1 MEKPDQTGKGISMR
15 HMFPTQSTLAFVSL
29 ALLHCG
35 GSDAQ
40 RPEPSSPASPQYGQ
54 SVSGRSAGE
63 EGSASA
69 ASPRAGENNG
79 DVDSSQVMRT
89 AGADD
94 APAAATIKLTDSQIA
109 AIANAA
115 NTAEVDEAKL
125 AERKARN
132 PRVKEFARMM
142 IEHHGQA
149 KADLAQLIPRLSMT
163 PNTSQR
169 LAQLQADAAS
179 TRTRLE
185 TAPAADFDQ
194 QYIDSQIEAHRK
206 VLNALDTELIPN
218 AINPE
223 LKSQL
228 QSLRPKVQSHL
239 QQAQSIRQ
247 TLGSENNGSESN
259 GHMHSDPGNPGS
271 QTSPGER

>member
-1 MEKPDQTGKGISMR
+1 MQ
-15 HMFPTQSTLAFVSL
+15 
-29 ALLHCG
+29 
-35 GSDAQ
+35 
-40 RPEPSSPASPQYGQ
+40 PQYGQ

-63 EGSASA
+63 EGSASG
-69 ASPRAGENNG
+69 ASPRAGEGQG

-94 APAAATIKLTDSQIA
+94 APGAAMQLTDSQVA
-109 AIANAA
+109 AIADAA
-115 NTAEVDEAKL
+115 NTAEVEEGRL
-125 AERKARN
+125 AERKARD
-132 PRVKEFARMM
+132 PRVKEFARTM

-149 KADLAQLIPRLSMT
+149 KADLAKLIPRLNTT

-169 LAQLQADAAS
+169 LSQLRADAAS
-179 TRTRLE
+179 TRSRLE

-223 LKSQL
+223 LKAQL
-228 QSLRPKVQSHL
+228 QSMRPKVQSHL

-247 TLGSENNGSESN
+247 TLGSGGN
-259 GHMHSDPGNPGS
+259 GHTGSSPGNPGGS
-271 QTSPGER
+271 DVTK

>member
-1 MEKPDQTGKGISMR
+1 M
-15 HMFPTQSTLAFVSL
+15 TLVFVSL
-29 ALLHCG
+29 ALVHCG

-40 RPEPSSPASPQYGQ
+40 RAEPSSPASMQPEHGAGA
-54 SVSGRSAGE
+54 SARSADE
-63 EGSASA
+63 EGSASG
-69 ASPRAGENNG
+69 ASPRAGEDDG

-94 APAAATIKLTDSQIA
+94 APAAGATLELTDSQIA

-132 PRVKEFARMM
+132 PRVREFARMM
-142 IEHHGQA
+142 IEQHGQA
-149 KADLAQLIPRLSMT
+149 KADLAQLIPRLNMT

-169 LAQLQADAAS
+169 LSQLQADAAS

-218 AINPE
+218 AVNPE

-228 QSLRPKVQSHL
+228 QSLRPRVQSHL

-247 TLGSENNGSESN
+247 TLGSEDS
-259 GHMHSDPGNPGS
+259 GHTHSDPGNPGKS
-271 QTSPGER
+271 DVMR